1 MDSAHR
7 DPSFQ
12 AAWSNGQLT
21 DEQLVQLSVEQ
32 LEKYK
37 NHQAYLQEH
46 KGHESQHEQMAI
58 ILLFALFASQFLILY
73 WKKKH
78 YSSYQIVSL
87 GGLYIF
93 PVLFAIHEGWYRFLS
108 VWSIFSLING
118 FVIYKAS
125 RKPLEAMAPRMVYK
139 WYTVVYNASFVVG
152 LVGYCIILFVFF
164 GIAAIFSAGPGLMQ
178 AGILF
183 LSYGLYFGYAK
194 KTEVLVENDRKMAVT
209 IGYYSKEG
217 FPRKHLN
224 SAICAVC
231 GQHTSH
237 QQGSLVDHQQAMFVD
252 DSIHQL
258 ACKHV
263 FHEKCIRGWCL
274 IGKKDICPYCKEKV
288 DLKQFKKNPWDTQQ
302 QLYLNLLDGVRYLV
316 VWQPIIFA
324 VVQLAYRI
332 LGLK

>member
-32 LEKYK
+32 LEKY
-37 NHQAYLQEH
+37 L
-46 KGHESQHEQMAI
+46 
-58 ILLFALFASQFLILY
+58 
-73 WKKKH
+73 
-78 YSSYQIVSL
+78 V
-87 GGLYIF
+87 
-93 PVLFAIHEGWYRFLS
+93 
-108 VWSIFSLING
+108 
-118 FVIYKAS
+118 VIYKAS

-183 LSYGLYFGYAK
+183 LSYGLYFG
-194 KTEVLVENDRKMAVT
+194 VLGRDFVEICSDRMAVT